1 MSEKQ
6 NIIEFKI
13 ERVDRQNVG
22 CMVEENPLSNN
33 LPNIQRMYE
42 EKALLDAHNQGLIIL
57 KFDWEYNIIDE
68 RYDLLVTLGKVTW
81 KQKP

>member
-6 NIIEFKI
+6 DIIEFKI
-13 ERVDRQNVG
+13 ERVDRQNAG
-22 CMVEENPLSNN
+22 YMTEENTLSNN

-42 EKALLDAHNQGLIIL
+42 EKALLDAYNQGLIIL
-57 KFDWEYNIIDE
+57 KFDWEHNFIDE

-81 KQKP
+81 KEKP